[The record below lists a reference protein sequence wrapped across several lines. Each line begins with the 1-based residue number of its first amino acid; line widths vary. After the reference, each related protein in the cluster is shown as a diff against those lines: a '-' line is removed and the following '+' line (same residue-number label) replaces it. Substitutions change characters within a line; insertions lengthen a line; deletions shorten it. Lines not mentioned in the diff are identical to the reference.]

1 MRVEETAAE
10 TRRCL
15 PCPSQLREEEGNGPS
30 APSAQGGMAQLPAP
44 ALSSQIDLGQAKKK
58 QERQLGGRTWENQY
72 KHSLLVFYEG
82 KKGGFHE

>member
-1 MRVEETAAE
+1 MVEETAAE

-15 PCPSQLREEEGNGPS
+15 PCPSQAGAQRPS

-58 QERQLGGRTWENQY
+58 QAGTAN
-72 KHSLLVFYEG
+72 G
-82 KKGGFHE
+82 KKNLSESVQTFPFVGI